1 MHRQPTSPRAR
12 ETAREQLREP
22 RDRAEGLPAR
32 LSFLRLVTLLAP
44 LIVLAAPLRPPAS
57 AQRPQRADSSRDRGA
72 PSLPGTA
79 PRDSV
84 GVSDADRALRAAM
97 ADSSSWPSY
106 GRDYTNQRYVR
117 LTQITAAN
125 VASLRLAWKYK
136 TGVPH
141 VFQTSPVVVDGT
153 MYISTPLNH
162 VIALDARTGAKR
174 WEYVHQLGI
183 TVFCCG
189 PGNRGVAVYGG
200 RVFMGTLD
208 ARLVALDARDG
219 RKLWDVKVADADS
232 AFSLTGTPVVVEG
245 RVIVG
250 TSGAEYGRR
259 CFVSAYDAGTGR
271 ELWRFYNV
279 PTPAEGGWWGKWVER
294 DAFGTSLRRDIAREK
309 SDSAKYA
316 DAWRT
321 GGGSTWQAPAVDTA
335 LGLVI
340 YVTGNPGPDL
350 DGRVRPGDNLY
361 TDSIIAL
368 DYRTGQLKW
377 YFQTLPHDRWDY
389 DASSPAVLLEVKDST
404 GRIVSAVAEAGK
416 TGWVY
421 FVDRAT
427 GAPIRRSVNFVPQKN
442 LFAEPTLAGTRM
454 LPGANG
460 GSEWSPTAYS
470 PQTNYLYVMGMNQ
483 PMVFRLR
490 PEPLKPPAFWRA
502 GTWVTVGAPSEHYS
516 LFSAIDVNT
525 GRIAWQTKLVKPTI
539 GGVVATSGGVVF
551 TGTADKHF
559 LAFDARTGREL
570 WRYDANAGV
579 NAPPVSYA
587 LDGRQYVA
595 VAAGGS
601 FQINSP
607 RGDELLV
614 FALPSA
620 SSRGSVQRTG
630 GATGGLP

>member
-1 MHRQPTSPRAR
+1 REAFDDEGRRRA
-12 ETAREQLREP
+12 ASV
-22 RDRAEGLPAR
+22 AM
-32 LSFLRLVTLLAP
+32 RLVPLACAGLLAIP
-44 LIVLAAPLRPPAS
+44 AAA
-57 AQRPQRADSSRDRGA
+57 AQPGGSGSTGA
-72 PSLPGTA
+72 RTA
-79 PRDSV
+79 AA
-84 GVSDADRALRAAM
+84 GVSDTATTGTGITSADSALRRAM
-97 ADSSSWPSY
+97 ADSGSWPSY
-106 GRDYTNQRYVR
+106 GRDYTNRR
-117 LTQITAAN
+117 FAPLTQITAAN

-141 VFQTSPVVVDGT
+141 AFQASPVVVDGV

-162 VIALDARTGAKR
+162 VIALDARTGTKR
-174 WEYVHQLGI
+174 WEYVQRLGT

-189 PGNRGVAVYGG
+189 PVNRGVAVYGG

-219 RKLWDVKVADADS
+219 RKLWDVKVADPDS

-245 RVIVG
+245 RVLVG
-250 TSGAEYGRR
+250 TGGAEYGRR
-259 CFVSAYDAGTGR
+259 CFVSAYDAATGR

-279 PTPAEGGWWGKWVER
+279 PTPKDGGWWGKWAER
-294 DAFGTSLRRDIAREK
+294 DAFGTPLNRDIARDK
-309 SDSAKYA
+309 RDSARFS

-335 LGLVI
+335 RGLMI
-340 YVTGNPGPDL
+340 YATGNPGPDL

-361 TDSIIAL
+361 TNSIVAL
-368 DYRTGQLKW
+368 DYRTGKLRW

-389 DASSPAVLLEVKDST
+389 DAASPVVLLDVKDST
-404 GRIVSAVAEAGK
+404 GRMVPAVAQAGK

-421 FVDRAT
+421 FVSRET
-427 GAPIRRSVNFVPQKN
+427 GAPLRRSVNFVPHEN
-442 LFAEPTLAGTRM
+442 LFAEPTLGGTRM

-460 GSEWSPTAYS
+460 GSEWSPAAFS
-470 PQTNYLYVMGMNQ
+470 PLTNYLYVMGMNQ
-483 PMVFRLR
+483 PMIFRLR

-502 GTWVTVGAPSEHYS
+502 GTWIEVGAPSEHYS

-525 GRIAWQTKLVKPTI
+525 GNIAWQAKLEKPTI
-539 GGVVATSGGVVF
+539 GGMVVTAGGVVF

-559 LAFDARTGREL
+559 LAFDARTGAEL
-570 WRYDANAGV
+570 WRYDAAAGV

-601 FQINSP
+601 FQIDSP

-614 FALPSA
+614 FALPER
-620 SSRGSVQRTG
+620 SSEAGTSRDTRVATQRQ
-630 GATGGLP
+630 P

>member
-1 MHRQPTSPRAR
+1 MVRRSWLLLLAAIAPATYAQSAPRPMTTPAAIASEAVR
-12 ETAREQLREP
+12 
-22 RDRAEGLPAR
+22 PAR
-32 LSFLRLVTLLAP
+32 GDSASL
-44 LIVLAAPLRPPAS
+44 PPADL
-57 AQRPQRADSSRDRGA
+57 AI
-72 PSLPGTA
+72 
-79 PRDSV
+79 
-84 GVSDADRALRAAM
+84 RAAM
-97 ADSSSWPSY
+97 ADSGSWPSY
-106 GRDYTNQRYVR
+106 GRDYTNRRYAP
-117 LTQITAAN
+117 LAQITPSN
-125 VASLRLAWKYK
+125 VGSLTLAWKYK

-141 VFQTSPVVVDGT
+141 AFQASPVVVDGT

-162 VIALDARTGAKR
+162 VIALDARTGAKK
-174 WEYVHQLGI
+174 WEHVQALGR

-189 PGNRGVAVYGG
+189 PVNRGVAVYGG

-208 ARLVALDARDG
+208 ARLVALDVRDG

-245 RVIVG
+245 RVLVG

-259 CFVSAYDAGTGR
+259 CFVSAYDAATGR

-279 PTPAEGGWWGKWVER
+279 PTPAEGGWWGTWVER
-294 DAFGTSLRRDIAREK
+294 DAFGTSLNRDIAREK
-309 SDSAKYA
+309 ADSAKFA
-316 DAWRT
+316 GAWRT

-335 LGLVI
+335 RHLMI
-340 YVTGNPGPDL
+340 YATGNPGPDL

-361 TDSIIAL
+361 TNSIVAL
-368 DYRTGQLKW
+368 DYRTGALKW
-377 YFQTLPHDRWDY
+377 FFQTLPHDRWDY
-389 DASSPAVLLEVKDST
+389 DAASPVVLLDVRDST
-404 GRIVSAVAEAGK
+404 GRTVPAVAQAGK

-421 FVDRAT
+421 IVSRET
-427 GAPIRRSVNFVPQKN
+427 GAPIRRSVAFVPQEN
-442 LFAEPTLAGTRM
+442 LFAEPTLQGTRM

-460 GSEWSPTAYS
+460 GSEWSPAAFS
-470 PQTNYLYVMGMNQ
+470 PRTNLLYVMGMNQ

-490 PEPLKPPAFWRA
+490 PEPLAPPAFWRA
-502 GTWVTVGAPSEHYS
+502 GTWVEVGEPSEHYS

-525 GRIAWQTKLVKPTI
+525 GRIAWQTRLDKPNI
-539 GGVVATSGGVVF
+539 GGMVVTAGDVVF
-551 TGTADKHF
+551 TGSADKHF
-559 LAFDARTGREL
+559 LAYDAGTGREL

-614 FALPSA
+614 FALPRTASA
-620 SSRGSVQRTG
+620 SAA
-630 GATGGLP
+630 ATGAGRSPAGAP